1 MGVAGY
7 QHGLQRMVF
16 LYVGNV
22 DLLSDLQ
29 KATATSAAVFS
40 DICVVMD
47 GDWLRACHVV
57 VLSRSLLR

>member
-1 MGVAGY
+1 
-7 QHGLQRMVF
+7 MVF